1 MILRRLCLAS
11 TLLATT
17 SAVHAEIA
25 ADWLLIGGTV
35 YDGVHEE
42 GRVAD
47 VGIRDDRVVFV
58 GDAKAEEISAKARI
72 DVRGLIVAP
81 GFIDPHT
88 HTLSD
93 LSANNAKRRANLPYL
108 HQGVTTVVVGND
120 GDGPADI
127 SALSQKMAENRI
139 GTNVAFYVGFGHVR
153 RAVVGEDNR
162 APTEAELAQMK
173 NLVASAVCA
182 GALGLSTGL
191 HYTPQNFATTQ
202 EVAVLAREAAVR
214 GGLYDTH
221 LRDESSYSVGLR
233 ASVAEALEI
242 GRQSGAPVHIAH
254 IKALG
259 PDVWGTSGDIIKMV
273 EAAHAAGQQVTA
285 DQYPWRAS
293 GTRVSN
299 ALVPRWALDGGMEG
313 LRARLKNP
321 KVRPRLVAEME
332 DNLKRRGGAEALLLT
347 RRIGEAGDW
356 TGKTLAEAA
365 AAMSRTPVEAAI
377 AILEAGDFAV
387 ASFNMHAE
395 DILAFA
401 TRPWVMTS
409 SDGTNGHPRKY
420 ASFPKA
426 YQDLVVKGHHLGLGA
441 FIRRSSSF
449 PAQILG
455 LADRG
460 QLRPGAYA
468 DVVIFDPERYAPRAD
483 YTRPQQ
489 YAEGVIHLFVN
500 GQPVISAGAFTESM
514 AGRPLARMTQKT
526 RAACSE
532 TARAVPAAE
541 PAPDERR

>member
-1 MILRRLCLAS
+1 MNLQRLCLAS
-11 TLLATT
+11 ALLAA
-17 SAVHAEIA
+17 SGSVHAGIT
-25 ADWLLIGGTV
+25 ADWLLRGGTV
-35 YDGVHEE
+35 YDGISEA

-47 VGIRDDRVVFV
+47 VAILDDKVVFV
-58 GDAKAEEISAKARI
+58 GDATAEGITARDRI
-72 DVRGLIVAP
+72 DARGLIVAP

-88 HTLSD
+88 HALSD
-93 LSANNAKRRANLPYL
+93 LRADAARRRANLPYL
-108 HQGVTTVVVGND
+108 YQGVTTVVVGND

-127 SALSQKMAENRI
+127 NGLARELATRGI
-139 GTNVAFYVGFGHVR
+139 GTNAAFYVGFGHVR
-153 RAVVGEDNR
+153 RTVVGEDNR
-162 APTEAELAQMK
+162 PPTEAEMAEMK
-173 NLVASAVCA
+173 GLVAGAVCA

-191 HYTPQNFATTQ
+191 HYTPQNFAKTE
-202 EVAVLAREAAVR
+202 EVAALAREAAAR

-259 PDVWGTSGDIIKMV
+259 PDVWGASGDVIRMV
-273 EAAHAAGQQVTA
+273 EAAQAAGQQVTA

-321 KVRPRLVAEME
+321 EVRLRLTAEME
-332 DNLKRRGGAEALLLT
+332 ENLKRRGGAEALLLT
-347 RRIGEAGDW
+347 RKIDAAGEW

-365 AAMSRTPVEAAI
+365 AAMGRTPVEAAV

-387 ASFNMHAE
+387 ASFNMHAD

-426 YQDLVVKGHHLGLGA
+426 YQDLVVKGGHLSLGA

-449 PAQILG
+449 PAQVLG
-455 LADRG
+455 LAGRG
-460 QLRPGAYA
+460 RLTPGAYA
-468 DVVIFDPERYAPRAD
+468 DVVVFDPARFAPRAD
-483 YTRPQQ
+483 YTRPRD

-500 GQPVISAGAFTESM
+500 GRPAIRAGALSDAT
-514 AGRPLARMTQKT
+514 AGRPLARSAQKAG
-526 RAACSE
+526 AACPQ
-532 TARAVPAAE
+532 TAPAMPVAE
-541 PAPDERR
+541 PAQD